1 MFSHVHPPVRE
12 RDTSCPVGGTIL
24 IGEKMKNP
32 DIRPTDL
39 SWEGG
44 MISYITIYLMPTA
57 GYLASGAI
65 AGRAGG
71 VSLSR
76 FHGATM
82 VD

>member
-1 MFSHVHPPVRE
+1 
-12 RDTSCPVGGTIL
+12 
-24 IGEKMKNP
+24 MKNP